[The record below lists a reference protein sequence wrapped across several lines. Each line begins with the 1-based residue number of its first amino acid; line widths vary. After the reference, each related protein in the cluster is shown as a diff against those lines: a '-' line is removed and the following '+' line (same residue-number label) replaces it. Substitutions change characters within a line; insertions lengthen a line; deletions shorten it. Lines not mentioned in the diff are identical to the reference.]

1 MVSGE
6 GPASDR
12 ALRVLAGRRVDG
24 TKLLRRRGI
33 SSCASVISVRCS
45 EPRYSCDRHSGA
57 HRFRGICSPAAFSLD
72 SSGAVTFACVLLAD
86 WRPPCSLNVPSICS
100 FFGQKVLFM
109 PLLNAT
115 GGTRFTKLLINRF
128 FRIEKHTK
136 KKTNENPFLLC
147 SIYIRFI
154 ENPFCESSLQPSLQ
168 VIASL
173 NTRSTKVTET

>member
-33 SSCASVISVRCS
+33 SSCASAISVRCS

-72 SSGAVTFACVLLAD
+72 SSGAVTFACVLAD

-128 FRIEKHTK
+128 FSYRETHK
-136 KKTNENPFLLC
+136 KENERKPFFAL
-147 SIYIRFI
+147 
-154 ENPFCESSLQPSLQ
+154 
-168 VIASL
+168 
-173 NTRSTKVTET
+173 